1 MIPFKYISD
10 RYRRM
15 YLQRREILARDGFME
30 PRVYITLREIKMRQ
44 LDCEV
49 VGAPARTPSSPPN
62 RRAAVHGV
70 LTHCLDAWMERTH
83 GDFTYKIIQILT
95 GHGVFESYLYEVSR
109 RVPGLLAQSGNRGHC
124 SAYAP
129 ALPLLDGTTRCG
141 IEYDMRRTYKTV
153 VNHHVLSG

>member
-1 MIPFKYISD
+1 
-10 RYRRM
+10 M
-15 YLQRREILARDGFME
+15 YLQRREILARDGFVE
-30 PRVYITLREIKMRQ
+30 PRVYTTLREIKMRQRQ

-62 RRAAVHGV
+62 ASSTAVHGV
-70 LTHCLDAWMERTH
+70 LTHCLDAWMEKTH

-95 GHGVFESYLYEVSR
+95 GHGVFESYLYEISR
-109 RVPGLLAQSGNRGHC
+109 RVPGLLAQSGNREHC

-141 IEYDMRRTYKTV
+141 TEYDMRRTYKAV
-153 VNHHVLSG
+153 VRAIMCSQDNWNICKIL